1 MFKGLF
7 RNFGHRLLS
16 RFVDHLKRLVED
28 DNDSSQRCA
37 AEIIAGV
44 IRGAKHWSF
53 SSTEDTFQNVLVPLI
68 RSGLANVSVEAIGD
82 WGTCFATASDSRDPN
97 RIHWIMDVLMEEPI
111 RSKGSFIDSSRL
123 YALQG
128 GIAQQEWRVGELCH
142 RLNEFLKPFLTHPFK
157 NVRDRLGSVLAN
169 IFMSDLEFVLGVDN
183 DKGAQL
189 NGISS
194 NKRNPKVVDFINEV
208 LPQLEIMSQ
217 EPEDTTSILEGKSI
231 PPQNGVSEMQS
242 KTNEMIELLKKM
254 PSENMK
260 HHVLGSGESS
270 IPPDKLASLLIAKN
284 AINGNEITSAGIQ
297 FSAKQSVNSLDSI
310 NSISSPKL
318 PVFSIMQNSS
328 LVPTSE
334 HSEVEIFSEQFGKR
348 QVAIRLL
355 QTGKVS
361 QYWR

>member
-1 MFKGLF
+1 M
-7 RNFGHRLLS
+7 
-16 RFVDHLKRLVED
+16 
-28 DNDSSQRCA
+28 
-37 AEIIAGV
+37 
-44 IRGAKHWSF
+44 
-53 SSTEDTFQNVLVPLI
+53 
-68 RSGLANVSVEAIGD
+68 
-82 WGTCFATASDSRDPN
+82 
-97 RIHWIMDVLMEEPI
+97 
-111 RSKGSFIDSSRL
+111 
-123 YALQG
+123 
-128 GIAQQEWRVGELCH
+128 
-142 RLNEFLKPFLTHPFK
+142 
-157 NVRDRLGSVLAN
+157 
-169 IFMSDLEFVLGVDN
+169 
-183 DKGAQL
+183 
-189 NGISS
+189 
-194 NKRNPKVVDFINEV
+194 VDFINEV

-231 PPQNGVSEMQS
+231 APQNGVSEMQS